1 MRESLAAFH
10 EGKVDIL
17 IGTHRVLSRDVRP
30 KDLGLLI
37 VDEEQRFGVKQK
49 ELLRQLRLK
58 VDVLSLS
65 ATPIPRT
72 LQMSLA
78 GLRDISVIETPP
90 EGRRPVK
97 TYVGDYDDD
106 LVAKA
111 IRRELARGGQAF
123 FLHNRVETI
132 DETAERVRAL
142 VPDARVLGGPRPD
155 GGGAARAGDARLPA
169 RRTRTCSC
177 APRSSSPGLDI
188 PSANTLIVERADELG
203 LAQLY
208 QIRGRVGRSRER
220 AYAYLLYPSAAA
232 LSEEAGQRLATLSD
246 YTELGS
252 GFKIAMRDLE
262 IRGAGNLLGDEQS
275 GHVAAVGFELYVG
288 MIDEAVRLLAGD
300 AADEAAEPVRMDLPV
315 DAYVPGDYVPYEAAK
330 IEIHRRVAGA
340 REVAQ
345 LIMLR
350 EELADRFGPIPPPLD
365 NLIRLQDA
373 RIKLGRAG
381 ARSVG
386 FTGERMSVTPI
397 ELDSRGAK
405 ALRERVP
412 EAIYESGRETVRVR
426 LPEEPAERFRA
437 VVTAAEAI
445 LEVATE
451 PKDEPYGRCGFPF
464 ATLRRRFSAMTRA
477 FTLLFCALA
486 AALLGLVALVGLRQR
501 RARRRGRQG
510 RRLDDHPG
518 RVRQVDGHRA

>member
-1 MRESLAAFH
+1 M
-10 EGKVDIL
+10 
-17 IGTHRVLSRDVRP
+17 
-30 KDLGLLI
+30 
-37 VDEEQRFGVKQK
+37 DEEQRFGVKQK
-49 ELLRQLRLK
+49 ELMRQLRLK

-111 IRRELARGGQAF
+111 IKRELARGGQAF

-142 VPDARVLGGPRPD
+142 VPEARVAVAHGQMAEGKLEEVMLSFLR
-155 GGGAARAGDARLPA
+155 GDADVLVC
-169 RRTRTCSC
+169 TTIVES
-177 APRSSSPGLDI
+177 GLDI

-288 MIDEAVRLLAGD
+288 MIDEAVRL
-300 AADEAAEPVRMDLPV
+300 AE
-315 DAYVPGDYVPYEAAK
+315 
-330 IEIHRRVAGA
+330 RR
-340 REVAQ
+340 
-345 LIMLR
+345 LR
-350 EELADRFGPIPPPLD
+350 RGG
-365 NLIRLQDA
+365 R
-373 RIKLGRAG
+373 RAG
-381 ARSVG
+381 ADG
-386 FTGERMSVTPI
+386 P
-397 ELDSRGAK
+397 
-405 ALRERVP
+405 
-412 EAIYESGRETVRVR
+412 
-426 LPEEPAERFRA
+426 
-437 VVTAAEAI
+437 
-445 LEVATE
+445 
-451 PKDEPYGRCGFPF
+451 
-464 ATLRRRFSAMTRA
+464 
-477 FTLLFCALA
+477 
-486 AALLGLVALVGLRQR
+486 
-501 RARRRGRQG
+501 ARRRVR
-510 RRLDDHPG
+510 PG
-518 RVRQVDGHRA
+518 RLRALRGGQDRDPPARRGRP

>member
-1 MRESLAAFH
+1 VLVAHGQMP
-10 EGKVDIL
+10 EGQLEKVMLD
-17 IGTHRVLSRDVRP
+17 
-30 KDLGLLI
+30 
-37 VDEEQRFGVKQK
+37 F
-49 ELLRQLRLK
+49 LRGGG
-58 VDVLSLS
+58 DVLVC
-65 ATPIPRT
+65 TTI
-72 LQMSLA
+72 
-78 GLRDISVIETPP
+78 
-90 EGRRPVK
+90 
-97 TYVGDYDDD
+97 
-106 LVAKA
+106 
-111 IRRELARGGQAF
+111 
-123 FLHNRVETI
+123 VE
-132 DETAERVRAL
+132 
-142 VPDARVLGGPRPD
+142 
-155 GGGAARAGDARLPA
+155 
-169 RRTRTCSC
+169 S
-177 APRSSSPGLDI
+177 GLDI

-300 AADEAAEPVRMDLPV
+300 AAEEAAEPVRMDLPV
-315 DAYVPGDYVPYEAAK
+315 DAFVPGDYVPYEAAK

-386 FTGERMSVTPI
+386 FSADRMSVTPI

-405 ALRERVP
+405 KLRERVP
-412 EAIYESGRETVRVR
+412 DAMYESGRETVRVR
-426 LPEEPAERFRA
+426 LPDEPDERFRA

-451 PKDEPYGRCGFPF
+451 PKDEP
-464 ATLRRRFSAMTRA
+464 
-477 FTLLFCALA
+477 
-486 AALLGLVALVGLRQR
+486 
-501 RARRRGRQG
+501 
-510 RRLDDHPG
+510 
-518 RVRQVDGHRA
+518 